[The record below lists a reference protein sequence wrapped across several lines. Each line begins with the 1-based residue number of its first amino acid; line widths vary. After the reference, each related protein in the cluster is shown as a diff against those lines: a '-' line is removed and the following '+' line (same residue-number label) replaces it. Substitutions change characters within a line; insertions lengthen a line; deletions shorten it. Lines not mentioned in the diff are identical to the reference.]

1 MAPFIPSGNRT
12 IVAIAALVLGLI
24 DVAGCEGLALVGR
37 ESLKFEPGEVV
48 AEVERLDDR
57 SRQIHLRPNNEGVN
71 VVTYDDDT
79 RVIYRGRELSAG
91 DLQAGDVVVMTLKE
105 NPAGHYHS
113 DFFTIRE
120 RRQNRD
126 IAQ

>member
-1 MAPFIPSGNRT
+1 
-12 IVAIAALVLGLI
+12 L
-24 DVAGCEGLALVGR
+24 
-37 ESLKFEPGEVV
+37 EPVEAV
-48 AEVERLDDR
+48 AEVERVDDR
-57 SRQIHLRPNNEGVN
+57 AKQIHLRPNSEGVD

-91 DLQAGDVVVMTLKE
+91 ELQAGDVVAMTLKE
-105 NPAGHYHS
+105 NPAGRYHS